1 MFTHSRLFTLLMA
14 LAFVLRSVHA
24 QVPAKP
30 DAKPDYSKEAFVIE
44 QTSTR
49 IVFENDG
56 TGTRESSARIRI
68 QSDAGVQ
75 RYGLL
80 TFSYQ
85 NSTESVDVDY
95 VRVQKP
101 DGTVVPT
108 PADNTQDMAAQITR
122 EAPFYSDL
130 REKHIAVKGLSI
142 GDVLEF
148 HVQWHGTKPLALG
161 QFWYA
166 YNFSHDGIILQEQ
179 LRISVPRDPPVKWKS
194 PDVKPA
200 VAEEG
205 ARRVFTGRRGRGPAP
220 GA

>member
-1 MFTHSRLFTLLMA
+1 MLRFSRRFTVFVSCI
-14 LAFVLRSVHA
+14 LAVASVHA
-24 QVPAKP
+24 QTASKTEPQ
-30 DAKPDYSKEAFVIE
+30 PDYSKEALIFENSIT
-44 QTSTR
+44 Q

-122 EAPFYSDL
+122 EAPFY
-130 REKHIAVKGLSI
+130 
-142 GDVLEF
+142 
-148 HVQWHGTKPLALG
+148 
-161 QFWYA
+161 
-166 YNFSHDGIILQEQ
+166 
-179 LRISVPRDPPVKWKS
+179 
-194 PDVKPA
+194 
-200 VAEEG
+200 
-205 ARRVFTGRRGRGPAP
+205 
-220 GA
+220 